1 MGRTSRRDHAK
12 QGWLGLGGLLVLG
25 VLAASGARAEEGN
38 ILSNIFKY
46 GGTTVPPSQAPE
58 LEAAYCPPVGVTE
71 GGAALQAMGGQAGN
85 AASIRTQ
92 MSLGRLAR
100 ECTRRQDGS
109 VSVKVGVEGRVLL
122 GPAGAPGR
130 FDVRID
136 GVDMERLMAA
146 GASPRGMMTLM
157 RAARVVAW
165 LDGRSHV
172 VPDDIAHVFPA
183 TMGHRLF
190 FTPLYETRRAQ
201 IADALAAQI
210 LQRVPTPR

>member
-1 MGRTSRRDHAK
+1 MGRKSRRDHAK
-12 QGWLGLGGLLVLG
+12 EGWLGLGGLLVLG

-130 FDVRID
+130 FDVPLTIVIKYD
-136 GVDMERLMAA
+136 DK
-146 GASPRGMMTLM
+146 
-157 RAARVVAW
+157 VVTS
-165 LDGRSHV
+165 RSHRTSV
-172 VPDDIAHVFPA
+172 TVAPGEAQ
-183 TMGHRLF
+183 GF
-190 FTPLYETRRAQ
+190 F
-201 IADALAAQI
+201 
-210 LQRVPTPR
+210 